1 MRIVIKMDTTKP
13 GEELGTEEEF
23 LSGFGTYLEKEKIR
37 SLLMGEKIIED
48 RKMNVDRPYKY
59 RQIHRG
65 VIVIGRVEKVSDQM
79 ALALIIPID
88 EKQGRY
94 PKTNDYASIHVSK
107 VKQGYVESLKNEMK
121 IGDIIKA
128 VVIDYDIK
136 KGQINLA
143 TDKPDLGVVKAFCS
157 KCRTPLKKEG
167 VNLICEKCG
176 NKETRA
182 VSDDYRNTVL

>member
-1 MRIVIKMDTTKP
+1 MDTTKP